1 MKVRYSRQATRDLAS
16 THEYLA
22 ERSPKGAA
30 NVMAAIYASVE
41 FIKQYPRGAERTN
54 IVGIFGKVVSKY
66 LTRPDR
72 FTSYDRVGFTLELFG
87 RGLAQKNRAVTTR
100 FSSSDTM

>member
-1 MKVRYSRQATRDLAS
+1 MKVRYSPQATRDLAS
-16 THEYLA
+16 IHEYLA

-66 LTRPDR
+66 HFKVYYRIADSGGVVEIVHIRHTSRRPWKGPTD
-72 FTSYDRVGFTLELFG
+72 
-87 RGLAQKNRAVTTR
+87 N
-100 FSSSDTM
+100 